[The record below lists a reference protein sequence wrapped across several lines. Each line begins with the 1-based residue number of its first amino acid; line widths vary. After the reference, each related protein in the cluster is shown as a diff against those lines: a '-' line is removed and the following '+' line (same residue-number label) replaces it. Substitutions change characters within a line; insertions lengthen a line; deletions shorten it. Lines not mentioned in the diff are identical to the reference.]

1 MDINAQDLFLDI
13 NTAIPCFLIIN
24 ELITN
29 CIKHAFPDGR
39 PGKIIID
46 FKKVNDK
53 HIMRIRDNGVG
64 LPDDLNIKKTN
75 TLGMQLITSLTA
87 QLDGELEVKSN
98 NGTEFEIIF

>member
-24 ELITN
+24 EVITN
-29 CIKHAFPDGR
+29 SIKHAFPHGR

-53 HIMRIRDNGVG
+53 HIMHIQDNGVG
-64 LPDDLNIKKTN
+64 LPDDLNIKKLIR
-75 TLGMQLITSLTA
+75 LGMTA
-87 QLDGELEVKSN
+87 YYQFNRPVRW
-98 NGTEFEIIF
+98 